1 MTTAGVGR
9 HDSFR
14 RSVAPLAV
22 TGVLAAVGTFTLDL
36 LLPGETPA
44 DRAAHPDLDLVIA
57 LHRGGAVLVTLAA
70 LWFLRGLVADR
81 RLLRAR
87 DDALTSEYL
96 GGALLGAL
104 FCALAGSPVGVAVCA
119 SAVLALA
126 VIRRDAA
133 DVEGPAGRDLRNA
146 AFVALAG
153 GVLLLGVLESLD
165 IWAQWTLGLGSP
177 EPERSAYAAEE
188 LGAAALGSAL
198 LVVATLASLAVTVA
212 IVRHRDTL
220 HEVRFTAL
228 AVCAAPLAC
237 GAMTG
242 SQVLL
247 GVGAASF
254 VLALG
259 LSLRRPGPEV

>member
-1 MTTAGVGR
+1 MGR
-9 HDSFR
+9 QDSFR
-14 RSVAPLAV
+14 SSVAPLAV

-70 LWFLRGLVADR
+70 LWFLRGLLADR

-87 DDALTSEYL
+87 DDRLAGEYL
-96 GGALLGAL
+96 AGALLGTL
-104 FCALAGSPVGVAVCA
+104 FSALAGTPVGVAVCA
-119 SAVLALA
+119 AAVLVLA
-126 VIRRDAA
+126 VVRRDTA
-133 DVEGPAGRDLRNA
+133 DPEGPAGRDLKNA

-153 GVLLLGVLESLD
+153 GMLLLGVRECLD
-165 IWAQWTLGLGSP
+165 IWAQWTLGLG
-177 EPERSAYAAEE
+177 EPAEHRAAYAADE
-188 LGAAALGSAL
+188 LGADVLGQAL
-198 LVVATLASLAVTVA
+198 LVLATVASLAVTVA

-228 AVCAAPLAC
+228 AACAAPFAV

-242 SQVLL
+242 SLVLL
-247 GVGAASF
+247 GVSAASF
-254 VLALG
+254 VLTLV
-259 LSLRRPGPEV
+259 LSLRSRDPDG